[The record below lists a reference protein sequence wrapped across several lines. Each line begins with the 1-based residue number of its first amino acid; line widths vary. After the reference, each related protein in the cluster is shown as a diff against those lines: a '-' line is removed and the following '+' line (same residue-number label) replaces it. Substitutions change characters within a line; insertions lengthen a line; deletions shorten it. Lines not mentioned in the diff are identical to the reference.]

1 MTDYLDFR
9 SKVVSSLP
17 SLEIS
22 VNPRRGGFASR
33 KERLTFLPPPTLAP
47 SVLSEQTALPSHLE
61 NLVFAGDFIIE
72 PHRVRNCSF
81 AGAAGCLRLVRC
93 TARRLSNLGGAGY
106 RPSGF
111 LPIGLRPER
120 RF

>member
-47 SVLSEQTALPSHLE
+47 SVLAEQTALPSHLE
-61 NLVFAGDFIIE
+61 NLVFAGDLIIE
-72 PHRVRNCSF
+72 PCRVRGRSR
-81 AGAAGCLRLVRC
+81 AGTAGCLRLVRC
-93 TARRLSNLGGAGY
+93 IARRLSNLGG
-106 RPSGF
+106 
-111 LPIGLRPER
+111 GLFPPRGVFPVCL
-120 RF
+120 